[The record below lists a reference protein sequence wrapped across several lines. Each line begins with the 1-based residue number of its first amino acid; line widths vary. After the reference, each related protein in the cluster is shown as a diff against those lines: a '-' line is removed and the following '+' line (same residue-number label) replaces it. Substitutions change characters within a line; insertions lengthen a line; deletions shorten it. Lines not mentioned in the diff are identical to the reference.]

1 MMVIPMEDAALEQP
15 VTRWRHVWLLW
26 SLAIAAGLS
35 TGVAVSRVMSD
46 SGSSAPLALEVSRP
60 AADLVIRWNPR
71 SAAASRAARAVV
83 SLTGETGNVQ
93 LVCDRACLD
102 RGTISYPWQESSAD
116 IAMQFTAR
124 SGQVSEERT
133 RYVVPA
139 SSEYR

>member
-1 MMVIPMEDAALEQP
+1 MEDAAPNEP

-35 TGVAVSRVMSD
+35 TGAAVSRVMSD
-46 SGSSAPLALEVSRP
+46 SASSAPLALEVTRP
-60 AADLVIRWNPR
+60 AAELVIRWNPH
-71 SAAASRAARAVV
+71 SAVASRANQAVV
-83 SLTGETGNVQ
+83 SLTGEAGNVQ
-93 LVCDRACLD
+93 LICDRACLD

-116 IAMQFTAR
+116 IAMQFAAGP
-124 SGQVSEERT
+124 GQVSEERT